1 MRGHVK
7 TCLGL
12 NAIRGKASALSPF
25 ALRKASASA
34 AASCREPTPTTLKT
48 PRSELAHK
56 RCAIDDDLVILSG
69 CSGCRRRGPAR
80 AALSDTSN
88 RSSCHSHSA
97 SDSRS
102 AKSCCPRRPVDAE
115 ESKTQWC
122 IIEFLHSVKSQ
133 DTNTQTATPRTR
145 RISLH
150 RSCTFTSKR
159 VIHVKAS
166 FGSYMSSDVPRPRL
180 RP

>member
-1 MRGHVK
+1 MPYAERR
-7 TCLGL
+7 L
-12 NAIRGKASALSPF
+12 RSARSHFERRPQVQQHP
-25 ALRKASASA
+25 
-34 AASCREPTPTTLKT
+34 AASPRPPRKRRLAASWHINVARSMTTSLYF
-48 PRSELAHK
+48 P
-56 RCAIDDDLVILSG
+56 G

-159 VIHVKAS
+159 VDVKAS

>member
-102 AKSCCPRRPVDAE
+102 AKSCCPRRPVEGRRRRVQDAIVHN
-115 ESKTQWC
+115 SK
-122 IIEFLHSVKSQ
+122 FLHSVKSQ

-145 RISLH
+145 QNLITPL
-150 RSCTFTSKR
+150 
-159 VIHVKAS
+159 VHVHKQKS
-166 FGSYMSSDVPRPRL
+166 STCEGFIWFSYM
-180 RP
+180 

>member
-69 CSGCRRRGPAR
+69 LFRLSTSRACSSCSVGYEQSFVLPFSQRLRQPFGEVMLSPSPGRRRR
-80 AALSDTSN
+80 
-88 RSSCHSHSA
+88 
-97 SDSRS
+97 
-102 AKSCCPRRPVDAE
+102 VQDAMVH
-115 ESKTQWC
+115 T
-122 IIEFLHSVKSQ
+122 
-133 DTNTQTATPRTR
+133 
-145 RISLH
+145 
-150 RSCTFTSKR
+150 
-159 VIHVKAS
+159 
-166 FGSYMSSDVPRPRL
+166 
-180 RP
+180 